1 MRRRFLPRPE
11 SIGSMTDKAGHVAW
25 ATEAVAELQRHCLAE
40 EGGFDFLSEV
50 KRGIVPGVTWVKIS
64 K

>member
-1 MRRRFLPRPE
+1 MRHG
-11 SIGSMTDKAGHVAW
+11 IMT
-25 ATEAVAELQRHCLAE
+25 E